1 MAQWV
6 CEKSG
11 ASFTPLCRAIGQI
24 YEGKLIAGLMYDG
37 YTGSCI
43 ASHSRCDNPRHVS
56 REFYFAIFNY
66 PFNTLQVKQLKG
78 LVSTANLKAQKVN
91 EHLGFK
97 REALL
102 KDYFPDGDGIV
113 YTMSKNDCRWLKLK
127 DRYIKDKV

>member
-1 MAQWV
+1 
-6 CEKSG
+6 
-11 ASFTPLCRAIGQI
+11 
-24 YEGKLIAGLMYDG
+24 MYDG
-37 YTGSCI
+37 YTKSSI
-43 ASHSRCDNPRHVS
+43 AIHSRCDNPRHVS
-56 REFYFAIFNY
+56 RHFYFSIFNY

-113 YTMSKNDCRWLKLK
+113 YTMSKDECKWLKLK